1 MRQEIA
7 DKKFVE
13 YAEVHGCTYGTSH
26 DSIEAVWRSGRIC
39 LLDIDINGVKQLKQV
54 SSLSCKYVF
63 LLPPSMEE
71 LRRRLTDRGTET
83 EEQIEGR
90 MQAAQ
95 VEIDFAS
102 EEGSFDLVSR
112 IAVLANNRRLQS
124 VVYRFLLIL
133 RLRALLMP
141 LLSA

>member
-13 YAEVHGCTYGTSH
+13 YAEVHGCTYGTSLE
-26 DSIEAVWRSGRIC
+26 SIEAVWRSGRIC

-54 SSLSCKYVF
+54 PNFSCKYVF
-63 LLPPSMEE
+63 LLPPNMEE

-90 MQAAQ
+90 MHAAQ
-95 VEIDFAS
+95 VEIDFSS
-102 EEGSFDLVSR
+102 EEGRFDLVRKSR
-112 IAVLANNRRLQS
+112 
-124 VVYRFLLIL
+124 
-133 RLRALLMP
+133 M
-141 LLSA
+141 LSCLYIDNVSEMF